1 LLLPLCI
8 CFMVFLIF
16 I

>member
-1 LLLPLCI
+1 LLPLCI